1 MEGIGG
7 KEKLKRRKPQF
18 IACSS
23 LRDGGEKSFSKKKY
37 EKRARAVERQV
48 GIFPVATAP
57 FRKSRVS
64 YFCFARFN
72 TSHYTIWEPG
82 TGYPV

>member
-1 MEGIGG
+1 M
-7 KEKLKRRKPQF
+7 
-18 IACSS
+18 ACSR

-37 EKRARAVERQV
+37 EKRAGTVERQG
-48 GIFPVATAP
+48 GIFPAATVP
-57 FRKSRVS
+57 FRKSRES

-72 TSHYTIWEPG
+72 TSHDTTWEPG